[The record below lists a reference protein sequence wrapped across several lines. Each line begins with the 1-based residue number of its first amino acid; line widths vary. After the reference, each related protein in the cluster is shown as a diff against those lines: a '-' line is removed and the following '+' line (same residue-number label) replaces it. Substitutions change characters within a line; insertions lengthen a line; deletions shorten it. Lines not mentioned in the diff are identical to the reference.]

1 MWIRDAEMLMAPGWY
16 FREKSQVLSFHGVER
31 AGMAGPV
38 CSPPALSLD
47 LLHQHHG
54 LMRFGDVGV
63 RDLSG
68 VSNLIVVLCVTL
80 GQSIALSELGPT
92 NEVTKFWE
100 ELKKNLYA
108 PPHPPPS
115 SCH

>member
-38 CSPPALSLD
+38 CSPPALPLD

-108 PPHPPPS
+108 PPPPPAQ
-115 SCH
+115 